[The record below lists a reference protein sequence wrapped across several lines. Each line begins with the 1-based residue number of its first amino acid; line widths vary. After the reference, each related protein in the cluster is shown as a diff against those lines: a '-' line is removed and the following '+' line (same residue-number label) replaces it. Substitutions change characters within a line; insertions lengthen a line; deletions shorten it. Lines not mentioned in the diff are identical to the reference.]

1 MTNPNM
7 PDKSGILDALL
18 PLSALGS
25 QNGLA
30 LQHVERA
37 VLEFKNLFLE
47 SWIEASSH
55 SDFYDVLRI
64 ASQRIARAKRHCG
77 DLSDR
82 EKTLYFLGILSGLEY
97 AFKELYTAEEREK
110 MIATT
115 CSGNERASQILQA
128 IYFANGGQ
136 EVYHEKLAELVGLS
150 YGNLTEEMKFLLN
163 CRAVAATGRGKST
176 CYTLT
181 PAGKRYCM
189 KSQNEKE

>member
-1 MTNPNM
+1 MTNANV
-7 PDKSGILDALL
+7 PDKLKLLDALL

-25 QNGLA
+25 KNGLA
-30 LQHVERA
+30 PQHVEQA

-47 SWIEASSH
+47 SWIDASSH

-77 DLSDR
+77 DLSER
-82 EKTLYFLGILSGLEY
+82 EKTLYYLGMLSGLEDV
-97 AFKELYTAEEREK
+97 FKTLYTAEEREK
-110 MIATT
+110 MIATA
-115 CSGNERASQILQA
+115 CSGNERAGQILQA
-128 IYFANGGQ
+128 LYTANGGHGI
-136 EVYHEKLAELVGLS
+136 YHEKLAETVGLS
-150 YGNLTEEMKFLLN
+150 YEELTEEMKFLLN

-189 KSQNEKE
+189 KSQQTKE

>member
-1 MTNPNM
+1 M
-7 PDKSGILDALL
+7 
-18 PLSALGS
+18 
-25 QNGLA
+25 
-30 LQHVERA
+30 
-37 VLEFKNLFLE
+37 
-47 SWIEASSH
+47 
-55 SDFYDVLRI
+55 
-64 ASQRIARAKRHCG
+64 
-77 DLSDR
+77 
-82 EKTLYFLGILSGLEY
+82 LSGLEDVSK
-97 AFKELYTAEEREK
+97 ALYTAEGRGER
-110 MIATT
+110 IATA

-189 KSQNEKE
+189 KSQNDKE